1 MDCIGITANSGKSG
15 AAGFLA
21 SFVPA
26 LLQRGVKV
34 VMDHDAAAHFP
45 EGEGIAFADMV
56 AAADMVVVLGGDGT
70 MLHSVHRM
78 LPQLKPVI
86 GVNVGTLGF
95 LTFSTG
101 NDPEETAEL
110 LVSGDYEISERRLLD
125 GVVRRGGVE
134 MSRFKALNEVTLK
147 HENVA
152 RMISVEA
159 SVRGDV
165 LNRYHADGL
174 IVATPTG
181 STAYSMS
188 AGGPVVSPRS
198 EVIVI
203 TPICPHALSNRAVV
217 VGDDETIT
225 LCGKGGEDGDTLVLA
240 VDGHVRIP
248 ITDEDVL
255 EVRLATTPLPLVM
268 RSDRSFYETLR
279 LKLRWHGSNV

>member
-1 MDCIGITANSGKSG
+1 MDCIGITANRGKNG
-15 AAGFLA
+15 ASGFLER
-21 SFVPA
+21 FVPA
-26 LLQRGVKV
+26 LKKRGVSV
-34 VMDHDAAAHFP
+34 VLDEDAGAHFQ
-45 EGEGIAFADMV
+45 GERVAPFREMV

-78 LPQLKPVI
+78 LPDLKPVI

-101 NDPEETAEL
+101 DDPEETAEA
-110 LVSGDYEISERRLLD
+110 LVSGDYVISERRLLD
-125 GVVRRGGVE
+125 GVVRRNGVE
-134 MSRFKALNEVTLK
+134 MAHFQALNEVTLK

-217 VGDDETIT
+217 VGDDETIN

-240 VDGHVRIP
+240 VDGHARIP
-248 ITDEDVL
+248 ITNADVL
-255 EVRLATTPLPLVM
+255 EVRLAEKPLPLVM